1 MPFAKHFP
9 IFALA
14 TGLTI
19 AASWLNNRNF
29 KPVYSMAPEYKT
41 KENIIV
47 SVAESRVCGLCSVGS
62 YVGSAG
68 SARAYVG

>member
-1 MPFAKHFP
+1 MPDTPCPPDKDAAASSLLQVPFAKHFP
-9 IFALA
+9 IFAIA

-41 KENIIV
+41 KEHIIV
-47 SVAESRVCGLCSVGS
+47 SVAESRVC
-62 YVGSAG
+62 
-68 SARAYVG
+68 